1 MTRPIRPLP
10 SPLPPPLPVEV
21 YLPRLAFDRITELDI
36 KASAQRLNYD
46 GPLHWATSV
55 NDLPHD
61 IAPGSI
67 RLRCTVI
74 EALVFLE
81 CVRALLDVAS
91 AREEDELIM
100 SCADALTALFDGVDY
115 ALNHHG

>member
-1 MTRPIRPLP
+1 MP
-10 SPLPPPLPVEV
+10 SPLPPRLPVEV
-21 YLPRLAFDRITELDI
+21 YLPRLAFDRITEVDTQG
-36 KASAQRLNYD
+36 AAQRLNYD
-46 GPLHWATSV
+46 GPLHWETSI
-55 NDLPHD
+55 NDLPCD
-61 IAPGSI
+61 VAPGSI

-81 CVRALLDVAS
+81 CVRALLDAAS